1 MDGEPQQL
9 WARRLPEAGAALLPP
24 LGPAFGGRAACAG
37 PAGSPSHAGAM
48 GPCRGR
54 FLAVLLILVATGAW
68 SQEEGE
74 FGHPR
79 ARNFW
84 CRAAAG
90 GVGAPRGGAGCVSTL
105 PPLAAPCALHVLVA
119 LDVTDFQQSNLQPYL
134 ERILRD
140 LAALESL
147 TCRPLGLRLS
157 LQSVGQGGDTIFQ
170 GGLRQPWA
178 DVLRR
183 LARAHA
189 FQRSYFNQLALQSFL
204 GTLARQEEGTKVREP
219 AARREDPLLARFAAA
234 APGFPL
240 GQALLVL
247 TDGLDD
253 EVQRMKEVAAAAW
266 LQGWGREGLEG
277 TGGRPPARRATLGR
291 PVRLQT
297 RPTCC

>member
-1 MDGEPQQL
+1 MS
-9 WARRLPEAGAALLPP
+9 
-24 LGPAFGGRAACAG
+24 LGIPVPKTFG
-37 PAGSPSHAGAM
+37 
-48 GPCRGR
+48 
-54 FLAVLLILVATGAW
+54 AVL
-68 SQEEGE
+68 
-74 FGHPR
+74 
-79 ARNFW
+79 
-84 CRAAAG
+84 
-90 GVGAPRGGAGCVSTL
+90 PRGGVCAPCWGFRLCL
-105 PPLAAPCALHVLVA
+105 HAPPLAAPCALHVLVA

-147 TCRPLGLRLS
+147 TCRPLSLHLS

-170 GGLRQPWA
+170 GGLREPWA

-189 FQRSYFNQLALQSFL
+189 FQRSYFNQLTLQSFL
-204 GTLARQEEGTKVREP
+204 GTLARQEEDTKVREP
-219 AARREDPLLARFAAA
+219 AARREDPLLAQFAAG
-234 APGFPL
+234 APAFPL

-253 EVQRMKEVAAAAW
+253 EVQRMKEVATAAW

-277 TGGRPPARRATLGR
+277 TWGRPPVWRATPGHLV
-291 PVRLQT
+291 PPQT